1 MLNSF
6 VDLRCV
12 HSTLAPNFA
21 NEKQGVAINRT
32 ALPSHSL

>member
-21 NEKQGVAINRT
+21 HEYMYHNFKIII
-32 ALPSHSL
+32 